1 MISIVRTIFRRLYDV
16 DPVAEEAKLR
26 LNEEESQHGDIS
38 MSVSADASGDAA
50 PTGLDT
56 PVDASTPVSVLQ
68 VEPSSSIAEDTSTQ
82 PTPVTLGTV
91 AAGEG
96 PPSAVPPKPCELY
109 NAFSFSCPYLPS

>member
-16 DPVAEEAKLR
+16 DPAAEEAKLR

-38 MSVSADASGDAA
+38 MSVSADVSGDAA

-56 PVDASTPVSVLQ
+56 PVDTSTSVSVLQ
-68 VEPSSSIAEDTSTQ
+68 VEASSAITENAAAR

-96 PPSAVPPKPCELY
+96 PPSAVPPKPCRLC
-109 NAFSFSCPYLPS
+109 NAFSFSYPYLPG